1 MKLILQD
8 GELEVDM
15 SDLVENFG
23 FFELFDEM
31 TMKDDTLNMIGLPI
45 TKFGITQLLSLCKTG
60 ELINI
65 ESISD
70 TLSTLE
76 IIKHTNMF
84 LDTLGDKGKLLS
96 NGHIYNRLCLDK
108 SCPDLY
114 NATVL
119 ETNIRHDIAQGKVKP
134 FSSLIEITND
144 VCKKT
149 KYTPLDE
156 SCPLLF
162 DQLKTIYTKKYQK
175 DDFVMTLREPTCDTI
190 KKILSLGNVVIAGG
204 YPLEQIAADKTKGS
218 DVDMFMWGITEAE
231 ADLKLQEISDI
242 IGGDPYCTGNAYTFA
257 YRFGN
262 HLVGGKLT
270 SQVVLRLYET
280 PDEILHGF
288 DIQACKVLM
297 CTDNGVIKYYG
308 TPSFIECMKYNTI
321 WIDTERQSSTY
332 AVRLIKYFCKG
343 FDVLMTGYN
352 KDFVDNSIMLGEEAD
367 IHKNKGLALLLRY
380 EYEICKDLYV
390 SDRILQPV
398 YRSNK
403 RKHDYSMIKNHLK
416 RIMRKAKLSDCDYQ
430 DNFSIMRTGGDFFDF
445 LRRAWNSKLFPNYL
459 SIVQKMGWTFVK
471 RDTTK
476 LPKATWNTRDPSSQ
490 TVIGSFHPE
499 QEDYYQQA
507 FNVASL
513 KLDVL
518 H

>member
-31 TMKDDTLNMIGLPI
+31 TVKDDTLNMSSLPI
-45 TKFGITQLLSLCKTG
+45 TKFGITQLLSLCKKG
-60 ELINI
+60 EINI
-65 ESISD
+65 ENISD
-70 TLSTLE
+70 TMSTLK
-76 IIKHTNMF
+76 IMKHTHIF
-84 LDTLGDKGKLLS
+84 LDTLGDKGKLLD
-96 NGHIYNRLCLDK
+96 NGHVYNRLCLNK
-108 SCPDLY
+108 SCPDFY

-119 ETNIRHDIAQGKVKP
+119 ETNIRREIAQGKIKP
-134 FSSLIEITND
+134 FSSLIEITKNI
-144 VCKKT
+144 CKDT
-149 KYTPLDE
+149 KYTPLDD

-162 DQLKTIYTKKYQK
+162 DQIKTIYTKKYQK
-175 DDFVMTLREPTCDTI
+175 DDFVMTLREPNCDTI

-204 YPLEQIAADKTKGS
+204 YPLEQIAAEKTKGS

-257 YRFGN
+257 YRVGGK
-262 HLVGGKLT
+262 LVGDKLT

-297 CTDNGVIKYYG
+297 CMDNRVIKYYG
-308 TPSFIECMKYNTI
+308 TPSFIECMKYNAI

-343 FDVLMTGYN
+343 FDVLMTGYK
-352 KDFVDNSIMLGEEAD
+352 KDFVDNSIMLGEKAD
-367 IHKNKGLALLLRY
+367 IRKNKGFALLLRY
-380 EYEICKDLYV
+380 EHEICKYFYA
-390 SDRILQPV
+390 SDGTLRCT

-403 RKHDYSMIKNHLK
+403 RDYRTIKYRLNHILQK
-416 RIMRKAKLSDCDYQ
+416 VKQSDCDYQ
-430 DNFSIMRTGGDFFDF
+430 DNFSIMRTGGDFFNF
-445 LRRAWNSKLFPNYL
+445 LRRAWRFPNYL
-459 SIVQKMGWTFVK
+459 PIVQKMGWSFVK
-471 RDTTK
+471 RGTMK

-507 FNVASL
+507 FNVASFS
-513 KLDVL
+513 LDVL